1 MVSLIKRKR
10 TGALIVR
17 KTRQLGRPRSPA
29 NRFRSQHHNLFFYIY
44 IGYRFPLSLS
54 TIWRNHLPF
63 NQFLALQKQT
73 PHFDTRS
80 EINPSRTL
88 VKNEIMK
95 TFKSAQNIGNRAR
108 KCIWHCFSCEMGYLS
123 TRLQS
128 FTRLKARERFRRLVL
143 R

>member
-1 MVSLIKRKR
+1 MNGLT
-10 TGALIVR
+10 TGIASSC
-17 KTRQLGRPRSPA
+17 TPE
-29 NRFRSQHHNLFFYIY
+29 
-44 IGYRFPLSLS
+44 
-54 TIWRNHLPF
+54 
-63 NQFLALQKQT
+63 QT

-80 EINPSRTL
+80 EIYPSRTL

-123 TRLQS
+123 TRLRP

>member
-1 MVSLIKRKR
+1 MTCSR
-10 TGALIVR
+10 T
-17 KTRQLGRPRSPA
+17 PE
-29 NRFRSQHHNLFFYIY
+29 
-44 IGYRFPLSLS
+44 
-54 TIWRNHLPF
+54 
-63 NQFLALQKQT
+63 QT

-80 EINPSRTL
+80 EIKPSRTL

-123 TRLQS
+123 TRLRS
-128 FTRLKARERFRRLVL
+128 FTRLKARERFWRLVL